1 MRVCVCVCVCVSTR
15 LPAGCTQ
22 YRTEMLR
29 DEVIG
34 QPGRA
39 GVDAAQPL
47 WLVMMINVGKRSAGV
62 VCDRAWATSE
72 HSNLKHGSQ
81 AADYSAP
88 LHT

>member
-1 MRVCVCVCVCVSTR
+1 MRRVCRFVCVLSTG
-15 LPAGCTQ
+15 LPTGCTQ
-22 YRTEMLR
+22 YRAEMLR

-39 GVDAAQPL
+39 GVHAAQPL

-72 HSNLKHGSQ
+72 HSKARQPGGQTTVHP
-81 AADYSAP
+81 YMRR
-88 LHT
+88 